1 MRDNKTSLGSFT
13 QQIFT
18 ERFVCAG
25 TVLGPGDTGVNVFKI
40 KRTHGYLDFSERTCD
55 VTGRV

>member
-1 MRDNKTSLGSFT
+1 MRDNKTSSGSFT

-18 ERFVCAG
+18 EHFVCAG
-25 TVLGPGDTGVNVFKI
+25 TVLGAGDTGVNVFKI